1 MTAPVRRLAT
11 ALGPGARIAIIAPS
25 WGGIGHL
32 PDRTTRALNAL
43 RALGVDPVLMP
54 HASAAADDLRPW
66 VSAAAQQR
74 ATDLHAAFADPHVD
88 AVLWAI
94 GGDHSAQMLP
104 YLDMDLIA
112 ASPKVLCGYSDAT
125 VLLHAIHRETGLVCF
140 YGPAFLPQFGEIGG
154 PDAEVVE
161 QLCRMVMKGG
171 IVPGDVPDF
180 PWQADESREQSD
192 AQGRPRQRHPAE
204 PRRVLRAGKAV
215 GPLMPACLP
224 SLRHLLGTRWQPRL
238 AGALLLLEAP
248 GEGYDVRRADADMTH
263 LANAGIFAE
272 IAGLVL
278 GRSEGWSDVDV
289 DRFDRIAVEVTADTR
304 IPVLAGIPCSH
315 ASPMLAL
322 PIGSVSELDGLRLR
336 VLEPVVTVGK
346 DSGTDV

>member
-1 MTAPVRRLAT
+1 MDRMTAPDRRLAA
-11 ALGPGARIAIIAPS
+11 ALGAGARIAIIAPS
-25 WGGIGHL
+25 WGGIGRL
-32 PDRTTRALNAL
+32 PDRATRALNAL
-43 RALGVDPVLMP
+43 RTLGMNPVFMP

-66 VSAAAQQR
+66 VSATPQQR
-74 ATDLHAAFADPHVD
+74 ASDLHAAIADPQVD
-88 AVLWAI
+88 AVLCAI

-171 IVPGDVPDF
+171 TVPGDVPDF
-180 PWQADESREQSD
+180 SWQADESREQSD
-192 AQGRPRQRHPAE
+192 AQDRPRQRHPAE
-204 PRRVLRAGKAV
+204 PRRLLREGKAV

-248 GEGYDVRRADADMTH
+248 GEGYDVRRADADLTH
-263 LANAGIFAE
+263 LANAGTFAE
-272 IAGLVL
+272 IGGLVL
-278 GRSEGWSDVDV
+278 GRNDGWSDEDV
-289 DRFDRIAVEVTADTR
+289 DRFDRIVLEFTAGRET
-304 IPVLAGIPCSH
+304 PVLAGIPCSH
-315 ASPMLAL
+315 ASPMLTL
-322 PIGSVSELDGLRLR
+322 PIGSLSELDGLRLR
-336 VLEPVVTVGK
+336 VIEAVVAAHI
-346 DSGTDV
+346 

>member
-1 MTAPVRRLAT
+1 VTAPVSRRAP
-11 ALGPGARIAIIAPS
+11 ALGPRPRVAIIAPS
-25 WGGIGHL
+25 WGGIGRL

-43 RALGVDPVLMP
+43 RTLGVEPLVMA

-66 VSAAAQQR
+66 VSAGAQQR
-74 ATDLHAAFADPHVD
+74 AADLHAAFADPHVD
-88 AVLWAI
+88 AVLCAI

-104 YLDMDLIA
+104 ELDMHLIA
-112 ASPKVLCGYSDAT
+112 ASPKLLCGYSDAT
-125 VLLHAIHRETGLVCF
+125 VLLHAIHRETGLVCL

-161 QLCRMVMKGG
+161 HLCRMVMKAGT
-171 IVPGDVPDF
+171 VPGDVPDF

-192 AQGRPRQRHPAE
+192 AEGRPRRRHPAE
-204 PRRVLRAGKAV
+204 PRRVLRAGKAA

-238 AGALLLLEAP
+238 RGALLLLEAP

-272 IAGLVL
+272 IAALVL
-278 GRSEGWSDVDV
+278 GRSEGWSDVDI
-289 DRFDRIAVEVTADTR
+289 DRFDRIALEFTAGTG
-304 IPVLAGIPCSH
+304 IPVLAGVPCSH

-322 PIGSVSELDGLRLR
+322 PIGSLSELDGLRLR
-336 VLEPVVTVGK
+336 VLEPIVAVGK
-346 DSGTDV
+346 DSGTRV